1 MCIRVRERYIRR
13 VYTREFAEMQSKH
26 DLKRALV
33 GVILRGFFVFLTEIY
48 GILRERVTTGR
59 LYNPNPT
66 STLAIE
72 ASANYSSVG
81 SVRLTSYDLKLIR
94 WGQPTKG
101 IERCRGG
108 LKATH
113 SKGGVRERLLG
124 GKILKFLLSLV
135 FWLWA

>member
-1 MCIRVRERYIRR
+1 MAYPKSPLAKVNGLFVC
-13 VYTREFAEMQSKH
+13 FANGRTEQ
-26 DLKRALV
+26 
-33 GVILRGFFVFLTEIY
+33 GVQIY

-113 SKGGVRERLLG
+113 SKGGCE
-124 GKILKFLLSLV
+124 KDF
-135 FWLWA
+135 